1 MKTDKPKATIFLFE
15 PVGQPAI
22 AQRITHFQ
30 LYSSSL
36 RFARIVLALVCLS
49 RTVAGRTT
57 AKKAQMSLMLDGE
70 KRATSKY
77 FNCFT
82 LAGSKRLKN
91 GISYQ
96 QPQPQSMSICFT
108 LSVSERAYAQPNF
121 TLTKS
126 IVLFQCCH
134 FYFSLRLYNFKIILY
149 IFDLF
154 YFSQTSQMI
163 CQQFTGK
170 KEGNSNCSL
179 GWAVIRSKGWI
190 KFCSD

>member
-1 MKTDKPKATIFLFE
+1 MKKNTIKSMKIGKPKATIFLSE
-15 PVGQPAI
+15 PVGQPAV
-22 AQRITHFQ
+22 AQRIPHLLAVLLQLEVFQ
-30 LYSSSL
+30 DCAGSGLSL
-36 RFARIVLALVCLS
+36 CVS
-49 RTVAGRTT
+49 RNVAAGIT

-70 KRATSKY
+70 KKATSKY

-82 LAGSKRLKN
+82 LAGSKRLTN

-96 QPQPQSMSICFT
+96 QLQPQSMSICFT

-154 YFSQTSQMI
+154 YFP
-163 CQQFTGK
+163 
-170 KEGNSNCSL
+170 
-179 GWAVIRSKGWI
+179 
-190 KFCSD
+190 

>member
-1 MKTDKPKATIFLFE
+1 MKTDKPKAPIFLSE
-15 PVGQPAI
+15 PVGQSAV
-22 AQRITHFQ
+22 AQRKARLLAVLLQPEVFQ
-30 LYSSSL
+30 DWARSGLSL
-36 RFARIVLALVCLS
+36 CLS
-49 RTVAGRTT
+49 RTVEGRIT
-57 AKKAQMSLMLDGE
+57 AEKAQMSLILDGE

-82 LAGSKRLKN
+82 LAGSKRLTN

-96 QPQPQSMSICFT
+96 QLQPQSTSICFT
-108 LSVSERAYAQPNF
+108 LSVSKRAYAQPNF

-154 YFSQTSQMI
+154 YFS
-163 CQQFTGK
+163 
-170 KEGNSNCSL
+170 
-179 GWAVIRSKGWI
+179 
-190 KFCSD
+190 

>member
-1 MKTDKPKATIFLFE
+1 MKPLSNLWKQRNQKQQYSFLQLLDLLAVLLQLEVFQDC
-15 PVGQPAI
+15 VGSG
-22 AQRITHFQ
+22 
-30 LYSSSL
+30 LSL
-36 RFARIVLALVCLS
+36 CLS
-49 RTVAGRTT
+49 RTMAGRIA

-70 KRATSKY
+70 KKATSKY

-108 LSVSERAYAQPNF
+108 LSVSERGYTQPNF
-121 TLTKS
+121 TLTTS

-134 FYFSLRLYNFKIILY
+134 FYFSRRLYNFKIILY

-154 YFSQTSQMI
+154 YFS
-163 CQQFTGK
+163 
-170 KEGNSNCSL
+170 
-179 GWAVIRSKGWI
+179 
-190 KFCSD
+190 